1 MTISTIPVKA
11 ETKKKLENMKGSK
24 TWDEFLD
31 ELANI
36 ARLEKRL
43 KYRKKMKELLEMEYE
58 EVRVEKWAREY

>member
-1 MTISTIPVKA
+1 
-11 ETKKKLENMKGSK
+11 MKGSK

-58 EVRVEKWAREY
+58 EVRVGKWAREY